1 MAIDDKTATFSAL
14 FSGGASRQNQEQE
27 KILQALQQQ
36 VRQDTL
42 AKGDALLALF
52 RALPAAALASERAEH
67 ERLVGRYGKDHPR
80 AQALEKSLDGLERAE
95 VQAVRGRAR
104 AARAMEMA
112 RMPEPAFHGF
122 VADEAGEPLPGMT
135 VRVVSPRLG
144 TELAAPTKQDGYFH
158 LVLPEAVKKQGK
170 RNAELAE
177 VIIVDGQGK
186 RVHEDP
192 LPLQLDAGSAYR
204 EYIVA
209 LHGAVSEKKAKRAA
223 KDTSRP
229 RKRRK
234 R

>member
-1 MAIDDKTATFSAL
+1 MAIDDRTATFSAL

-36 VRQDTL
+36 ARQEAL
-42 AKGDALLALF
+42 AKGDALLTFF

-67 ERLVGRYGKDHPR
+67 ERVVRRYGEDHPR
-80 AQALEKSLDGLERAE
+80 AHALEESLDGLERAE
-95 VQAVRGRAR
+95 AQAARGRAR
-104 AARAMEMA
+104 AARVMEMA
-112 RMPEPAFHGF
+112 QMPEPAFHGF
-122 VADEAGEPLPGMT
+122 VTDEAGDPLPGMT
-135 VRVVSPRLG
+135 VRVASPRLG
-144 TELAAPTKQDGYFH
+144 TELAASTGQDGYFR
-158 LVLPEAVKKQGK
+158 LVLPEAAKKQGK
-170 RNAELAE
+170 QNVELAE
-177 VIIVDGQGK
+177 VVIVDGQGK

-192 LPLQLDAGSAYR
+192 LPLQVHAGSAYR

-209 LHGAVSEKKAKRAA
+209 LHGAVPEKNAKRAA